1 MDIYGLLGYPL
12 GHSFSASYFRQKFE
26 REHLHAD
33 YLNFEYPEVCEA
45 LSYMLTLHN
54 LKGFNV
60 TIPHKKDI
68 IPRLSSLS
76 AEAEA
81 IGAVNVVKVRQDEE
95 GHIFLDGY
103 NSDLIG
109 FRESIRPLLDQ
120 GLHRSALVL
129 GTGGAS
135 RAVCYGL
142 HQLGL
147 TTLSVSRSPKP
158 GCITYEQLT
167 PEIMRTHLVVV
178 NTTPVGM
185 FPHTDEA
192 PAIPYESL
200 TKAHVLFDLVYNPM
214 VTRFMQLGLEQGAKV
229 KNGLEMLHRQADE
242 AWRIWQEV

>member
-33 YLNFEYPEVCEA
+33 YLNFEYPEVCDA

-60 TIPHKKDI
+60 TIPHKQDI

-158 GCITYEQLT
+158 GTITKAADLIMQHGANSVRAIASHCIMSGPADQ
-167 PEIMRTHLVVV
+167 RV
-178 NTTPVGM
+178 
-185 FPHTDEA
+185 TDSALKEMIFTDS
-192 PAIPYESL
+192 IPYRGTCS
-200 TKAHVLFDLVYNPM
+200 
-214 VTRFMQLGLEQGAKV
+214 KV
-229 KNGLEMLHRQADE
+229 KELSVSGMLAETIRRVMENESISSQYL
-242 AWRIWQEV
+242 I

>member
-33 YLNFEYPEVCEA
+33 YLNFEYPEVCDA

-60 TIPHKKDI
+60 TIPHKQDI

-129 GTGGAS
+129 GTAVLRVPSAMGSISSALPRSAS
-135 RAVCYGL
+135 AEAL
-142 HQLGL
+142 NPAA
-147 TTLSVSRSPKP
+147 SP
-158 GCITYEQLT
+158 
-167 PEIMRTHLVVV
+167 M
-178 NTTPVGM
+178 
-185 FPHTDEA
+185 
-192 PAIPYESL
+192 SS
-200 TKAHVLFDLVYNPM
+200 
-214 VTRFMQLGLEQGAKV
+214 
-229 KNGLEMLHRQADE
+229 
-242 AWRIWQEV
+242 